1 MTEECTGLD
10 VVEWFYKKKFYQQAI
25 TYIEAKLPQ
34 EWVDMKL
41 ITYEVEDS
49 VCKELQLKLK
59 RQMKIKKYYGNAIS
73 NTVF

>member
-1 MTEECTGLD
+1 MVLQKEILSAGNYL
-10 VVEWFYKKKFYQQAI
+10 YR
-25 TYIEAKLPQ
+25 AKLPQ

-59 RQMKIKKYYGNAIS
+59 KTN
-73 NTVF
+73 

>member
-1 MTEECTGLD
+1 MVLQ
-10 VVEWFYKKKFYQQAI
+10 KKFYQQAI

-59 RQMKIKKYYGNAIS
+59 KTNENKKILW
-73 NTVF
+73 

>member
-1 MTEECTGLD
+1 M
-10 VVEWFYKKKFYQQAI
+10 
-25 TYIEAKLPQ
+25 PQ

-59 RQMKIKKYYGNAIS
+59 KTNENKKNTMVTQLAIQFFKWQSIMLMKKKGSEVKVYS
-73 NTVF
+73 VDSFRNTKT